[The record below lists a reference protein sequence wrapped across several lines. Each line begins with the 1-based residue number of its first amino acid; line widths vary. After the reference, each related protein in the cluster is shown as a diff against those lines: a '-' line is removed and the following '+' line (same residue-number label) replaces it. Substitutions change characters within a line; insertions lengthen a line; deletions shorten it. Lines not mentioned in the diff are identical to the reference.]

1 MHSATWAGFQDELE
15 KIAMSIDEHR
25 DYVKDVTPA
34 GSRKN
39 APASVKEM
47 RSNLASRLKEQRGGK
62 PISNRPQGPAPIQL
76 TPSMEQPKAPSGP
89 PTRVERAA
97 PTRAPT
103 AQAPTGVVPAQAPHV
118 TGAVPAPKAP
128 ATVPHAPTSVPH
140 PTMHAPSG
148 GGLRAGA
155 MTAMGA
161 VRQHAAPLAIGSAV
175 GLGLGA
181 MAMRKRQS
189 NAPPR

>member
-1 MHSATWAGFQDELE
+1 MLNATWAGFQDELE

-76 TPSMEQPKAPSGP
+76 TPSMEQPKVPSGP

-97 PTRAPT
+97 PPKAPT
-103 AQAPTGVVPAQAPHV
+103 AQVPTGVVPAQAPHV
-118 TGAVPAPKAP
+118 TGAVPAHAP
-128 ATVPHAPTSVPH
+128 AVHAPTSVPH
-140 PTMHAPSG
+140 PTMHAPAG
-148 GGLRAGA
+148 GGFRAGA
-155 MTAMGA
+155 MKAMGA
-161 VRQHAAPLAIGSAV
+161 MRQHAAPLAIGAGIATAG
-175 GLGLGA
+175 GLALNH
-181 MAMRKRQS
+181 MRKRD
-189 NAPPR
+189 APPR